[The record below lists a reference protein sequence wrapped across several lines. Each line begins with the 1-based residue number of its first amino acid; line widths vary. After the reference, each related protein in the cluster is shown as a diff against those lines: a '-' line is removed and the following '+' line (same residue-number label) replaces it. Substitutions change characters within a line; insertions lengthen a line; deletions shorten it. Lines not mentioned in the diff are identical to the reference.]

1 MKKRILLLI
10 TIALILS
17 SCNLPGYANFSLGSG
32 VSQVSWV
39 KNDPNAEPTATPF
52 LPVLEEVKT
61 PDPDQNNNQEDEV
74 DGIPT
79 ATVLQRPEGQVNI
92 LILGSDYR
100 PESGYRTDVF
110 MLLSVYPNEGTASLL
125 SFPRDLYVYL
135 PGIGNQRINVA
146 QPFGGFELSKATL
159 QENFNVT
166 ADYYIMTNF
175 QGFKGIINSLGG
187 ITVNVG
193 NYLSDKCDL
202 PQADSEKNCTVY
214 AGPTYMN
221 GDTALWYVR
230 SRYTTSDLDR
240 TRRAQEVIFAMF
252 EKLMALDALTRV
264 PELYNLYSS
273 SVETNLT
280 LSEIVSLMPV
290 TSKILSDPSRLRRFA
305 IGIDQVT
312 PYVLPNSGANVLL
325 PDFELID
332 KLIID
337 SAYTP

>member
-1 MKKRILLLI
+1 MKKRIFLF
-10 TIALILS
+10 IAFTFILT
-17 SCNLPGYANFSLGSG
+17 SCNLPSYVNFSFDSG
-32 VSQVSWV
+32 ISQVSWV
-39 KNDPNAEPTATPF
+39 KNDSNAGPTATPF
-52 LPVLEEVKT
+52 LPVMEEVQT
-61 PDPDQNNNQEDEV
+61 PEPDQNTEEADA
-74 DGIPT
+74 IPT
-79 ATVLQRPEGQVNI
+79 ETVLQRPEGQVNI

-100 PESGYRTDVF
+100 PDSGYRTDVF
-110 MLLSVYPNEGTASLL
+110 MLLSIYPNEGTASLL

-187 ITVNVG
+187 VTVNVG

-202 PQADSEKNCTVY
+202 PQADAEKYCTVY

-230 SRYTTSDLDR
+230 SRYSTSDFDR
-240 TRRAQEVIFAMF
+240 TRRAQEVMYAMF

-290 TSKILSDPSRLRRFA
+290 TTKILSDPSRLRRFS
-305 IGIDQVT
+305 IGLDQVT
-312 PYVLPNSGANVLL
+312 PYVLPISGANVLL
-325 PDFELID
+325 PNFDLINELVIN
-332 KLIID
+332 